1 MDHDPILDIL
11 RTCQRVAV
19 TAHEKPDG
27 DALGSALGLARI
39 LRAAGRDAL
48 IYGLEPLAGRYRFL
62 LEPGDL
68 ASMTGAWWEG
78 LDALFVLDSCDLD
91 RPCPQI
97 RQAEGRV
104 RLINIDHHESNLL
117 FGDLNYVDAAAS
129 SCGEL
134 VLRLCHAAGLP
145 VPLPAAE
152 ALWCALVTDT
162 GRFSYENTSPASL
175 RWAADLVEI
184 GVQPARL
191 SRALYESMEMKE
203 LRLLQRALTRLTY
216 DPVLEV
222 AYLALTAADFV
233 AESCGPQNA
242 HDIVNYARAVE
253 PARAG
258 LFFYEALDG
267 ASTKVSVRAA
277 APWDATAICKAHGG
291 GGHER
296 AAGCTIQG
304 RYERA
309 REQMLETIR
318 HCWGMSGTDPRPAAA
333 RRRENS

>member
-1 MDHDPILDIL
+1 MDYEAIVELL
-11 RTCQRVAV
+11 RTCSRVAI

-27 DALGSALGLARI
+27 DALGASLGLARI
-39 LRAAGRDAL
+39 LRADGRDAFV
-48 IYGLEPLAGRYRFL
+48 YGLEPLAGRYRFL

-68 ASMTGAWWEG
+68 AAMTGAWWEG
-78 LDALFVLDSCDLD
+78 LDALIVLDSCDMD
-91 RPCPQI
+91 RPLARI
-97 RQAEGRV
+97 REAVGRV
-104 RLINIDHHESNLL
+104 RLVNIDHHESNDR

-134 VLRLCHAAGLP
+134 VLRLAHAAALP
-145 VPLPAAE
+145 VPLSAAE
-152 ALWCALVTDT
+152 ALWAAIVTDT
-162 GRFSYENTSPASL
+162 GRFSYENTSAETMRL
-175 RWAADLVEI
+175 AATLVEV

-203 LRLLQRALTRLTY
+203 LRLLQRALTRLTF

-222 AYLALTAADFV
+222 AYLALTAADFA
-233 AESCGPQNA
+233 AEACGPQNV

-258 LFFYEALDG
+258 LFFYEAMDG
-267 ASTKVSVRAA
+267 KSTKVSVRAA

-296 AAGCTIQG
+296 AAGCTIPG
-304 RYERA
+304 AYEHA
-309 REQMLETIR
+309 RESMLETIR
-318 HCWGMSGTDPRPAAA
+318 ACWGMSGAYPDAHTP
-333 RRRENS
+333 